1 MRKTDAIKAKIIGP
15 VELGNKNFT
24 NNIGITQKAAVSVAN
39 NIGLKMVLSELL
51 LRRVIQINRIA

>member
-24 NNIGITQKAAVSVAN
+24 NKIGIAQTAAVRAAN
-39 NIGLKMVLSELL
+39 NIGLKMVLSELS
-51 LRRVIQINRIA
+51 LRRAIQINRIM